1 MKIHE
6 LTNAQKKDGDPG
18 ETNDS
23 SDQVHLSLSTE
34 PSKTDESEEK
44 KESRLEHDETSSE
57 TLPQTPPP
65 RPLSRINSV
74 SSIYETPNPPH
85 LDINDLRELDPGEVL
100 ATKLL
105 NVRLPLFKT
114 KDALE
119 VSQGTLTFCVV
130 EPVWIFCSQF
140 NVFPTELSVVFFS

>member
-1 MKIHE
+1 MKIHT

-23 SDQVHLSLSTE
+23 SDRVHLSLSIE

-44 KESRLEHDETSSE
+44 KESQLEHDETSSE
-57 TLPQTPPP
+57 TLPQTPP
-65 RPLSRINSV
+65 RPLSRTTSN
-74 SSIYETPNPPH
+74 SSIYETPNV
-85 LDINDLRELDPGEVL
+85 DIKDLRELDPGEVL

-105 NVRLPLFKT
+105 NLRLPLNGVKT

-119 VSQGTLTFCVV
+119 VSRGTLTFCVV